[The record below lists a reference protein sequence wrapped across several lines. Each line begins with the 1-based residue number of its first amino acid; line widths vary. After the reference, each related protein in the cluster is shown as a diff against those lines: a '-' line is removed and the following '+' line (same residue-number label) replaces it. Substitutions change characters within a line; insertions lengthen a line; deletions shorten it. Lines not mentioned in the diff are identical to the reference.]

1 MPGIGFGPIG
11 DMRNS
16 NNTNNSTTIVANI
29 YMVIAIFQAVF
40 RTLYKY

>member
-16 NNTNNSTTIVANI
+16 SNTNNSTIVANI